1 MASLFGILSTGRSG
15 LLASQKALS
24 VTANNLANLN
34 TEGYSRQRAVFGA
47 LTLGGVE
54 VISVERLRDQFVDS
68 RMRDSLSRLGRRE
81 VLSTNLQLLE
91 AALNETDDSGVT
103 RALQEFFGSLQ
114 DLTTRP
120 SGSAERLSV
129 QSRGEL
135 LATAITTAATQVNQI
150 RKDIDKQV
158 RREVTKINTVTA
170 AIADLNRQLSSV
182 STDAPLNNLLDQRDQ
197 LINELA
203 RFIPVRI
210 LAGDGRAITVLSN
223 GGTVLVEQTRSFD
236 LGIISDP
243 NNNGFARIT
252 GGGLAGSATIIEDRL
267 SEGELGGL
275 IEARDKDT
283 LDALKRLDRLAAEL
297 VRTFNAQHRLGTGLD
312 GSTGQDFFAGLGVR
326 SAPAIGNT
334 GNASIAGGVITDE
347 SLLTMDDYEIRFTA
361 SGVFDVFN
369 VTRNITVSVANV
381 YSSGNTISF
390 DGVEVTITDG
400 PISPSQGD
408 VFSINTYTGTA
419 DRIALSAAIINDPEA
434 IAAGLTTAPGDNE
447 NALALAAL
455 RNSQILGSAGSLT
468 FEEFHIDS
476 RSTLGLSVEVSLGG
490 IRAEL
495 IAQFQIRQLA
505 DAASG
510 VSVDEESINLIQ
522 FERSFQASSRIITT
536 IDEIIQTVL
545 QMI

>member
-1 MASLFGILSTGRSG
+1 MSLFGILNTGRSG

-47 LTLGGVE
+47 LTAGGVE
-54 VISVERLRDQFVDS
+54 IINVERLRDQFVDS

-91 AALNETDDSGVT
+91 TALNETDDSGVT
-103 RALQEFFGSLQ
+103 RALQEFFASLQ

-135 LATAITTAATQVNQI
+135 LATTISTAATQVNQI
-150 RKDIDKQV
+150 RKDIDQQV
-158 RREVTKINTVTA
+158 RREVTKINAVTA
-170 AIADLNRQLSSV
+170 AIADLNRQLASV
-182 STDAPLNNLLDQRDQ
+182 SSDAPLNDLMDQRDR
-197 LINELA
+197 LVNDLA

-210 LAGDGRAITVLSN
+210 LSGDGRSITVLSN
-223 GGTVLVEQTRSFD
+223 GGTVLVEQAKSFE
-236 LGIISDP
+236 LGVISDP
-243 NNNGFARIT
+243 NNNGFARVT
-252 GGGLAGSATIIEDRL
+252 GGGLGGTAVIIEDRL

-283 LDALKRLDRLAAEL
+283 LGALKRLDQLAAEL

-312 GSTGQDFFAGLGVR
+312 GSTGQDFFEGLSVK
-326 SAPAIGNT
+326 SAPKIENIGD
-334 GNASIAGGVITDE
+334 ASISGGTITDE

-361 SGVFDVFN
+361 TGVFDVFN
-369 VTRNITVSVANV
+369 VTRNTAVSVGNV
-381 YSSGNTISF
+381 YSSGSTISF
-390 DGVEVTITDG
+390 DGIEVTIIDG
-400 PISPSQGD
+400 AAEPSRGD
-408 VFSINTYTGTA
+408 VFLVDTYTGTS
-419 DRIALSAAIINDPEA
+419 DRMALSAAIINDPEA
-434 IAAGLTTAPGDNE
+434 IAAGLTTAPGDNK

-455 RNSQILGSAGSLT
+455 RNSQILGSARSLT

-476 RSTLGLSVEVSLGG
+476 RSTLGLSVEVSLGR
-490 IRAEL
+490 IEAEL
-495 IAQFQIRQLA
+495 VAQFQIRQLA

-510 VSVDEESINLIQ
+510 VSADEESINLIQ